1 MSDIVERLRKD
12 TMHWYDEGLAHEAAA
27 EINRLREA
35 LKLIAIVEQG
45 CGGNLSFK
53 EMAESAMRQARAAL
67 AREAGQ

>member
-45 CGGNLSFK
+45 CAAIYRSKKWL
-53 EMAESAMRQARAAL
+53 RAP
-67 AREAGQ
+67 